1 MAAAPAAQP
10 ALPVEILEDIFLRLD
25 AAADLAR
32 ASAAC
37 TTFHR
42 VVSARRFLRRFRSLH
57 PPPVLGFLES
67 DEPGAF
73 YRADPPHRSAPA
85 ARALDRAADFS
96 FSFLLNPTTP
106 YSSLSVWNVC
116 DARDGRVLLYKHAGE
131 AGAFADLVVCDPL
144 HRRYVQLPPIPD
156 DLAVSTGARGMPDF
170 DPFFDPASK
179 EGKREG
185 REDEDGEDDL
195 SFGVICA
202 VQCQHKLVTFNFSSV
217 TGKWRALM
225 FNRVLSLAADD
236 MALYIG
242 LFKRHYAHGCFYWTI
257 YGSSGVL
264 LQDIQEMRLSRV
276 EIPTVTGRQPKAI
289 VEAGE
294 GRLGLLAVGD
304 YMLHLYCKTLQ
315 NICSDEEKWHHD
327 RTIPLPKL
335 HCHWRI
341 IDAAMGSVLLQ
352 AVPSDSSQV
361 PCSWQEMEAT
371 QYFTLDL
378 KTFLV
383 ERLCLS
389 NKPIEINYRAH
400 LYASFPP
407 PLSLPSI

>member
-1 MAAAPAAQP
+1 MATAAHQIAAAPAAQP
-10 ALPVEILEDIFLRLD
+10 ALPDELLEDIFLRLD

-37 TTFHR
+37 NTFHR
-42 VVSARRFLRRFRSLH
+42 VVSARRFLRRFCSLH

-67 DEPGAF
+67 HQPGPF
-73 YRADPPHRSAPA
+73 DPADPPHRSAPA

-96 FSFLLNPTTP
+96 FSFLPNPTP
-106 YSSLSVWNVC
+106 NSWNVC
-116 DARDGRVLLYKHAGE
+116 DARDSRVLLYRRASE
-131 AGAFADLVVCDPL
+131 TGAFADLVVCDPL

-179 EGKREG
+179 EEKH
-185 REDEDGEDDL
+185 EDGEEDL

-225 FNRVLSLAADD
+225 FDRVLSLATDN

-242 LFKRHYAHGCFYWTI
+242 CFERHYAHGCFYWTI
-257 YGSSGVL
+257 YGSSGML
-264 LQDIQEMRLSRV
+264 MQDTREMRLARV
-276 EIPTVTGRQPKAI
+276 EIPTVTYRQQKAI

-294 GRLGLLAVGD
+294 GRLGLLALGD
-304 YMLHLYCKTLQ
+304 CMFHLYCKTLR
-315 NICSDEEKWHHD
+315 NICIGTEKWHHD

-335 HCHWRI
+335 DSHWRI
-341 IDAAMGSVLLQ
+341 IGAAKGCVLLQ
-352 AVPSDSSQV
+352 ASQFTSS
-361 PCSWQEMEAT
+361 SQEMEAT

-383 ERLCLS
+383 ERLSLS
-389 NKPIEINYRAH
+389 NQPIEINNRAH

-407 PLSLPSI
+407 PLSLPCI